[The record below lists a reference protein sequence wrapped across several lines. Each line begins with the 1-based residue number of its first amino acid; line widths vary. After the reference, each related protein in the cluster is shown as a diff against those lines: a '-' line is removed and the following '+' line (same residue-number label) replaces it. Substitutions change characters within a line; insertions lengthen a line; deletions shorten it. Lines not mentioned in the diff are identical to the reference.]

1 MSQRGVKGGAPS
13 RTEEAE
19 TGSLGKLREG
29 LPEIGIHS
37 FNQQVSSAKKVERP
51 QFGAAF
57 GIQLDSLLIGRQRRP
72 GRTRSFSGNWTHA

>member
-13 RTEEAE
+13 RTEAAE

-37 FNQQVSSAKKVERP
+37 LR
-51 QFGAAF
+51 
-57 GIQLDSLLIGRQRRP
+57 IGTP
-72 GRTRSFSGNWTHA
+72 